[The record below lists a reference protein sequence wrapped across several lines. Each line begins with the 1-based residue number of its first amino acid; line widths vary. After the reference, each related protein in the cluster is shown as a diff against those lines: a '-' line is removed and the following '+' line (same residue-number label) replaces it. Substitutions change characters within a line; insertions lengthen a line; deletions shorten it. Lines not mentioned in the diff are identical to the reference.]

1 MKRLLQLLWVSML
14 VFTPG
19 VAGAVDVDLRLPPN
33 LTVNADFRPGKIP
46 SVAVIL
52 IHGFLQTRNYP
63 TVTRLADGLADAGY
77 TVLVPTLSLDVS
89 NRVRSLPCEA
99 LHSHS
104 MGADLSEIDAWI
116 GWLGRKGY
124 RQIVLVGH
132 SFGAQQ
138 ALAYAARQPS
148 PLLRKVIALSLV
160 DADSAMAADKRE
172 ILIRDARRKTARHQK
187 LMTGELGYCKN
198 YLTTPEGYLSYVE
211 WTSTRILDAVS
222 HLAVPL
228 DVIAGGAD
236 DRMRPEWLSKLRARK
251 ANVKIIPGA
260 NHFFDAQH
268 EFDLLDAVLS
278 GLPSVR

>member
-1 MKRLLQLLWVSML
+1 MKRFFLWLWASCL
-14 VFTPG
+14 ISIPN
-19 VAGAVDVDLRLPPN
+19 ALAVNVDLRLPPSM
-33 LTVNADFRPGKIP
+33 TVNAEFRPGKIP

-63 TVTRLADGLADAGY
+63 TVSRLADGLADAGY

-89 NRVRSLPCEA
+89 NRTKSLPCEA

-104 MGADLSEIDAWI
+104 MAGDLSEIDAWI
-116 GWLGRKGY
+116 EWLGRKGY

-138 ALAYAARQPS
+138 AVAYAARQPS

-160 DADSAMAADKRE
+160 DADSAVAPDRRDA
-172 ILIRDARRKTARHQK
+172 LIRDARRKSGRHQN
-187 LMTGELGYCKN
+187 LMTGELGYCNK
-198 YLTTPEGYLSYVE
+198 YLTTPDAYLSYME
-211 WTSTRILDAVS
+211 WTSARMLEALS
-222 HLAVPL
+222 HVAVPV

-236 DRMRPEWLSKLRARK
+236 DRTPADWLARMRARK
-251 ANVKIIPGA
+251 VTVKIIPGA

-278 GLPSVR
+278 GLPSVK